1 MPTYK
6 YRAKKGPQDILEG
19 TLEAQSQKEAV
30 ERLSQTG
37 YLPLSVELDA
47 RASFGRKQGARGA
60 LGRIKSRE
68 ITLFSRQL
76 ASLLKAGVPILR
88 ALDIIAEQ
96 SENHS
101 LKSMLLGI
109 RNAVKDGGTFSS
121 ALGAY
126 PKLFSSLYLAMVRT
140 GENSGALPQALLR
153 IAEYR
158 VKQEALLSRIKMSM
172 AYPALM
178 ALVGVATIIFMFVFV
193 MPRLMGIYGTLGQD
207 LPLPTRILIA
217 ISSTLRHTFLWLI
230 MGVAGMLALIGRN
243 LKTQAGKM
251 FFSLLQLRLPIVGS
265 FIVKAELSRFCA
277 TLELLI
283 KSGTPI
289 LKALDV
295 SIPVIENEIIK
306 NLLRKSSKEL
316 EQGGAFGKSLKN
328 AKLFPLFMSNLISVG
343 EESGRLDEA
352 LSEVALS
359 YEHDTDEGLSMMSN
373 LLEPLMILAMG
384 LIVGFI
390 VVAMLLPI
398 FEINAMVQ

>member
-37 YLPLSVELDA
+37 YLPLSVELEA

-140 GENSGALPQALLR
+140 GENSGALP
-153 IAEYR
+153 
-158 VKQEALLSRIKMSM
+158 
-172 AYPALM
+172 
-178 ALVGVATIIFMFVFV
+178 
-193 MPRLMGIYGTLGQD
+193 
-207 LPLPTRILIA
+207 
-217 ISSTLRHTFLWLI
+217 
-230 MGVAGMLALIGRN
+230 
-243 LKTQAGKM
+243 
-251 FFSLLQLRLPIVGS
+251 
-265 FIVKAELSRFCA
+265 
-277 TLELLI
+277 
-283 KSGTPI
+283 
-289 LKALDV
+289 
-295 SIPVIENEIIK
+295 
-306 NLLRKSSKEL
+306 
-316 EQGGAFGKSLKN
+316 
-328 AKLFPLFMSNLISVG
+328 
-343 EESGRLDEA
+343 
-352 LSEVALS
+352 
-359 YEHDTDEGLSMMSN
+359 
-373 LLEPLMILAMG
+373 
-384 LIVGFI
+384 
-390 VVAMLLPI
+390 
-398 FEINAMVQ
+398 